1 MNLEAIFDSFNAMKV
16 AIVGDVM
23 IDSYVMG
30 KVHRMSP
37 EAPVPVLLL
46 DKEEH
51 RLGGA
56 ANVALNL
63 KALGAEVYLCSVI
76 GTDTAATKFQ
86 HLLDRSK
93 DSKSRNHS
101 IGRQKNYGKNKGFV
115 GITTCI
121 THRSRRYE

>member
-76 GTDTAATKFQ
+76 GTD
-86 HLLDRSK
+86 
-93 DSKSRNHS
+93 SKSRNHS
-101 IGRQKNYGKNKGFV
+101 IARQKNYRKNKGFI
-115 GITTCI
+115 GNTTCV
-121 THRSRRYE
+121 TYRSRRYE

>member
-1 MNLEAIFDSFNAMKV
+1 MNLEAIFNSFNDMKV

-56 ANVALNL
+56 ANVVRSIETVSIIEPPVINGGMA
-63 KALGAEVYLCSVI
+63 ASTSVRPHKQPI
-76 GTDTAATKFQ
+76 PSGPSILWPLQAMKSTPSSATLTGICGT
-86 HLLDRSK
+86 L
-93 DSKSRNHS
+93 
-101 IGRQKNYGKNKGFV
+101 
-115 GITTCI
+115 
-121 THRSRRYE
+121 